1 MLRTYWSG
9 AVCADTAGFV
19 GIGGAVAVAGKADG
33 NLDGNLDVELYKKAA
48 HEAALATV
56 SGTDRIRS
64 DVDGPDHR

>member
-1 MLRTYWSG
+1 MCTYWSG
-9 AVCADTAGFV
+9 AVGAETAGVV
-19 GIGGAVAVAGKADG
+19 GIVGAVAVAGEA
-33 NLDGNLDVELYKKAA
+33 DGNLDVELSKKAD